1 MTMGKPLILVFGANP
16 AWQKTLY
23 FETFRRGQV
32 NRAEK
37 LELYAGGKGVNFC
50 RAAKCLGTART
61 RLYQFSGGANGD
73 LHEAALK
80 TEGIDCHAVRVARET
95 RCCTTLLDR
104 TGDAMTEL
112 IEPSH
117 APSAAELSEML
128 RAFDAALPEAA
139 GAAVAGSLPD
149 GTDKELYTE
158 VAKLAAKHHKILL
171 VDAVYAPM
179 LDAAGDFVLK
189 INMDELKKLTGET
202 EARQALRSGMER
214 WPRGV
219 LAITDGAGQAYLAAQ
234 GKMWR
239 YTIPH
244 IEVVSALGAGDTC
257 SAVSMSA
264 IVNGKVAVEAFADGL
279 AAASANC
286 LSPRA
291 GEFAVPD
298 MKRLA
303 PTVEAL

>member
-1 MTMGKPLILVFGANP
+1 MAKPLIAVFGANP

-23 FETFRRGQV
+23 FGEFRRSQV

-37 LELYAGGKGVNFC
+37 LEFYAGGKGVNFC
-50 RAAKCLGTART
+50 RAANCRNVART
-61 RLYQFSGGANGD
+61 RLYQFSGGTNGD
-73 LHEAALK
+73 LHEAALRA
-80 TEGIDCHAVRVARET
+80 EDIDCRPVHVAAET

-117 APSAAELSEML
+117 SPSTAEIAEML
-128 RAFDAALPEAA
+128 RVFDAGLADAA

-158 VAKLAAKHHKILL
+158 VSKLAAKHGKTLL
-171 VDAVYAPM
+171 VDAVYSPM
-179 LDAAGDFVLK
+179 LDAAGDFILK
-189 INMDELKKLTGET
+189 INLDELKKLTGEA
-202 EARQALRSGMER
+202 EAPAALRSGMER
-214 WPRGV
+214 WPNGT
-219 LAITDGAGQAYLAAQ
+219 LAITDGAGRAYLAA
-234 GKMWR
+234 GGNVWR
-239 YTIPH
+239 YAIPH

-257 SAVSMSA
+257 SAVTLSEFLNGRS
-264 IVNGKVAVEAFADGL
+264 IVDAFACGL

-291 GEFAVPD
+291 GEFDNAD
-298 MKRLA
+298 AEKLL
-303 PTVEAL
+303 PTVEKL

>member
-1 MTMGKPLILVFGANP
+1 MAKPLIAVFGANP

-23 FETFRRGQV
+23 FGEFRRGQV

-50 RAAKCLGTART
+50 RAANCRGVART
-61 RLYQFSGGANGD
+61 RLYQFSGGANGN
-73 LHEAALK
+73 LHEAALRS
-80 TEGIDCHAVRVARET
+80 EGIDCCPVRVAAET

-117 APSAAELSEML
+117 APSAVEIAEML
-128 RAFDAALPEAA
+128 RAFDAGLSEAS

-149 GTDKELYTE
+149 GTDKSLYTE
-158 VAKLAAKHHKILL
+158 VAKLAAKHGKTLL

-189 INMDELKKLTGET
+189 INMDELKKLTNET
-202 EARQALRSGMER
+202 EAQAALRSGMEK

-219 LAITDGAGQAYLAAQ
+219 LAITDGAGQAYLATE
-234 GKMWR
+234 GKVWR
-239 YTIPH
+239 YAIPR
-244 IEVVSALGAGDTC
+244 IEVVSAHGAGDTC
-257 SAVSMSA
+257 SAVMLSEFL
-264 IVNGKVAVEAFADGL
+264 NGRPAVEAVGRGL

-291 GEFAVPD
+291 GEFSNSDAE
-298 MKRLA
+298 RLL
-303 PTVEAL
+303 PTVETL

>member
-1 MTMGKPLILVFGANP
+1 MSKPLIAVFGANP

-23 FETFRRGQV
+23 FGEFRRTQV

-50 RAAKCLGTART
+50 RAARCRGVAET
-61 RLYQFSGGANGD
+61 RLYQFSGGANGR
-73 LHEAALK
+73 LHEAALEA
-80 TEGIDCHAVRVARET
+80 EGIDCRPVRVAAET

-117 APSAAELSEML
+117 APSQPEIAEML
-128 RAFDAALPEAA
+128 RAFDAGLAEAD
-139 GAAVAGSLPD
+139 GAAVTGSLPD
-149 GTDKELYTE
+149 GTDKSLYTE
-158 VAKLAAKHHKILL
+158 VAKLAAKHGKTLL

-179 LDAAGDFVLK
+179 LDAAGDFILK
-189 INMDELKKLTGET
+189 INMDELKKLTGEG
-202 EARQALRSGMER
+202 EAKAALRSGMAK

-219 LAITDGAGQAYLAAQ
+219 LAITDGAAAAYWAAE
-234 GKMWR
+234 GKVWR
-239 YTIPH
+239 YAIPH
-244 IEVVSALGAGDTC
+244 IEVVSALGAGDSC
-257 SAVSMSA
+257 SAVTLSEFL
-264 IVNGKVAVEAFADGL
+264 NGKSAVDAFACGL

-291 GEFAVPD
+291 GEFDNSDAA
-298 MKRLA
+298 RLM
-303 PTVEAL
+303 PQVEAL

>member
-1 MTMGKPLILVFGANP
+1 MVKPLIAVFGANP

-23 FETFRRGQV
+23 FGEFRRGQV

-37 LELYAGGKGVNFC
+37 LEFYAGGKGVNFC
-50 RAAKCLGTART
+50 RAAKCRGAAAT

-73 LHEAALK
+73 LHEAALRS
-80 TEGIDCHAVRVARET
+80 EGIDCRAVHVAAET

-117 APSAAELSEML
+117 APSAAEIAKML
-128 RAFDAALPEAA
+128 RVFDAGLDEAA

-149 GTDKELYTE
+149 GTDKSLYTE
-158 VAKLAAKHHKILL
+158 VAKLAAKHGKALL

-179 LDAAGDFVLK
+179 LDAAGDFILK
-189 INMDELKKLTGET
+189 INLDELKKLTGEA
-202 EARQALRSGMER
+202 EAQTALRAGMER
-214 WPRGV
+214 WRRGV
-219 LAITDGAGQAYLAAQ
+219 LAITDGAGRAYLAAA
-234 GKMWR
+234 GEMWR
-239 YTIPH
+239 YTIPR
-244 IEVVSALGAGDTC
+244 IEVVSALGAGDSC
-257 SAVSMSA
+257 SAVTLSEFL
-264 IVNGKVAVEAFADGL
+264 NGKCIVDAFAWGL

-291 GEFAVPD
+291 GEFDNAD
-298 MKRLA
+298 AERLL
-303 PTVEAL
+303 PTVEKL

>member
-1 MTMGKPLILVFGANP
+1 MEKPLISVFGANP

-23 FETFRRGQV
+23 FGEFRRGQV

-50 RAAKCLGTART
+50 RAAKCRNVART
-61 RLYQFSGGANGD
+61 VLYQFSGGANGT
-73 LHEAALK
+73 LHEAALAG
-80 TEGIDCHAVRVARET
+80 EGIDCRAVRVAAET
-95 RCCTTLLDR
+95 RCCTTVLDR

-117 APSAAELSEML
+117 APGGAEIAEML
-128 RAFDAALPEAA
+128 RVFDAGLDDAD
-139 GAAVAGSLPD
+139 GAAIAGSLPD
-149 GTDKELYTE
+149 GTDKALYTE
-158 VAKLAAKHHKILL
+158 VAKLAAKHGKPLL

-179 LDAAGDFVLK
+179 LDAAGDFILK

-202 EARQALRSGMER
+202 EAQAALRSGMEK

-219 LAITDGAGQAYLAAQ
+219 LAITDGAAAAYLAAE

-239 YTIPH
+239 YAIPR

-257 SAVSMSA
+257 SAVTMSEFL
-264 IVNGKVAVEAFADGL
+264 NGTSAVDAFACGL
-279 AAASANC
+279 AAASATG
-286 LSPRA
+286 LSSRA
-291 GEFAVPD
+291 GEFDDAD
-298 MKRLA
+298 AARLM

>member
-1 MTMGKPLILVFGANP
+1 MNKPLIAVFGANP

-23 FETFRRGQV
+23 FGEFRRGQV

-50 RAAKCLGTART
+50 RAAKCRGVAATC
-61 RLYQFSGGANGD
+61 LYQFSGGANGAS
-73 LHEAALK
+73 HEAALK
-80 TEGIDCHAVRVARET
+80 AEGIDCRPVHVAAET

-117 APSAAELSEML
+117 SPSAAEISEML
-128 RAFDAALPEAA
+128 RAFDAGLDEAA

-149 GTDKELYTE
+149 GTDKALYVE
-158 VAKLAAKHHKILL
+158 VAELAAKHGKTVL
-171 VDAVYAPM
+171 VDAVYSPM
-179 LDAAGDFVLK
+179 LDAAGDFILK
-189 INMDELKKLTGET
+189 INMDELKKLTGEN
-202 EARQALRSGMER
+202 EAQAALRSGMAK

-219 LAITDGAGQAYLAAQ
+219 LAITDGAAAAYLAAA

-239 YTIPH
+239 YTIPR

-257 SAVSMSA
+257 SAVTLSEFL
-264 IVNGKVAVEAFADGL
+264 NGKTAVDAFACGL

-291 GEFAVPD
+291 GEFSNADAEKLLPS
-298 MKRLA
+298 
-303 PTVEAL
+303 VEQL

>member
-1 MTMGKPLILVFGANP
+1 MDKPLIAVFGANP

-23 FETFRRGQV
+23 FGEFRRGQV

-50 RAAKCLGTART
+50 RAAKCRGVAETC
-61 RLYQFSGGANGD
+61 LYQFSGGANGVS
-73 LHEAALK
+73 HEAALAG
-80 TEGIDCHAVRVARET
+80 EGIAYRAVRVAAET
-95 RCCTTLLDR
+95 RCCTTVLDR

-117 APSAAELSEML
+117 SPSAAEIAEML
-128 RAFDAALPEAA
+128 RVFDAGLNDAA
-139 GAAVAGSLPD
+139 GAAIAGSLPD
-149 GTDKELYTE
+149 GTDKGLYVE
-158 VAKLAAKHHKILL
+158 VAKLAAKHGKTLL

-189 INMDELKKLTGET
+189 INMDELKKLTGEA
-202 EARQALRSGMER
+202 EAQPALRSGMAK

-219 LAITDGAGQAYLAAQ
+219 LAITDGAGQAYLAAE
-234 GKMWR
+234 GNVRR
-239 YTIPH
+239 YTIPR

-257 SAVSMSA
+257 SAVTLSEFLGGRT
-264 IVNGKVAVEAFADGL
+264 IVDAFACGL

-286 LSPRA
+286 LSARA
-291 GEFAVPD
+291 GEFANSD
-298 MKRLA
+298 AERLL
-303 PTVEAL
+303 PSVEQL

>member
-1 MTMGKPLILVFGANP
+1 MDKPLISVFGANP

-23 FETFRRGQV
+23 FENFRRGQV

-50 RAAKCLGTART
+50 RAANCRGIAAT
-61 RLYQFSGGANGD
+61 RLYQFSGGANGN
-73 LHEAALK
+73 LHEAALEH
-80 TEGIDCHAVRVARET
+80 EGIDCCPVHVAAET

-117 APSAAELSEML
+117 APSAAEIAEML
-128 RAFDAALPEAA
+128 RLFDTGLAEAA

-149 GTDKELYTE
+149 GTDKALYTE
-158 VAKLAAKHHKILL
+158 VAKLAAKHGKVLL
-171 VDAVYAPM
+171 VDAVYSPM
-179 LDAAGDFVLK
+179 LDAAGDFILK
-189 INMDELKKLTGET
+189 INMDELKKLTGEGD
-202 EARQALRSGMER
+202 ARSALRSGMER
-214 WPRGV
+214 WRRGV
-219 LAITDGAGQAYLAAQ
+219 LAITDGAGQAYLAAE

-239 YTIPH
+239 YTIPR

-257 SAVSMSA
+257 SAVTLSELLT
-264 IVNGKVAVEAFADGL
+264 GRPAVDAFGRGL

-291 GEFAVPD
+291 GEFANADAEKLLPS
-298 MKRLA
+298 
-303 PTVEAL
+303 VEAL

>member
-1 MTMGKPLILVFGANP
+1 MDDRPLILVFGANP

-23 FETFRRGQV
+23 FGNFRRGEV

-50 RAAKCLGTART
+50 RAANCRNIART
-61 RLYQFSGGANGD
+61 RLYQFSGGANGA
-73 LHEAALK
+73 LHQAALEA
-80 TEGIDCHAVRVARET
+80 EGIDCHAVHVAAET

-117 APSAAELSEML
+117 APTSVEIAEML
-128 RAFDAALPEAA
+128 RAFDAGLNDAA
-139 GAAVAGSLPD
+139 GAAIAGSLPD

-158 VAKLAAKHHKILL
+158 VARIAAKHKLPLL

-179 LDAAGDFVLK
+179 LDAAGDFILK
-189 INMDELKKLTGET
+189 INMDELKKLTGES

-214 WPRGV
+214 WKRGV
-219 LAITDGAGQAYLAAQ
+219 LAITDGAASAYLGAN
-234 GKMWR
+234 GEIWR
-239 YTIPH
+239 CAIPR

-257 SAVSMSA
+257 SAVTLSELL
-264 IVNGKVAVEAFADGL
+264 NGRSAVEAFACGL

-291 GEFAVPD
+291 GEFDDREAEKL
-298 MKRLA
+298 M
-303 PTVEAL
+303 PTVGKL

>member
-1 MTMGKPLILVFGANP
+1 MAKPLIAVFGANP

-23 FETFRRGQV
+23 FGTFRRGEV

-50 RAAKCLGTART
+50 RAAKCRDVART
-61 RLYQFSGGANGD
+61 RLYQFSGGANGE
-73 LHEAALK
+73 LHEAALAA
-80 TEGIDCHAVRVARET
+80 EGIDCHAVHVAAET

-104 TGDAMTEL
+104 SGDAMTEL

-117 APSAAELSEML
+117 APSAAEIAEML
-128 RAFDAALPEAA
+128 RAFDAELADAA

-149 GTDKELYTE
+149 GTDKGLYAE
-158 VAKLAAKHHKILL
+158 VARIAAKHKLPLL

-179 LDAAGDFVLK
+179 LDAAGDFILK
-189 INMDELKKLTGET
+189 INMDELGKLTGESD
-202 EARQALRSGMER
+202 ARRALCSGMEK

-219 LAITDGAGQAYLAAQ
+219 LAITDGASSAYLAAG
-234 GKMWR
+234 GKVWR
-239 YTIPH
+239 YAIPR

-257 SAVSMSA
+257 SAVTLSELL
-264 IVNGKVAVEAFADGL
+264 NGRPAVDAFACGL

-291 GEFAVPD
+291 GEFDDRDAE
-298 MKRLA
+298 RLM
-303 PTVEAL
+303 PTVTEERL

>member
-1 MTMGKPLILVFGANP
+1 MAKPLISVFGANP

-23 FETFRRGQV
+23 FGEFRRGQV

-50 RAAKCLGTART
+50 RAAKCRGVALT
-61 RLYQFSGGANGD
+61 RLYQFSGGANGNS
-73 LHEAALK
+73 HESALRA
-80 TEGIDCHAVRVARET
+80 EGIDCRPIHVAAET

-104 TGDAMTEL
+104 SGDAMTEL

-117 APSAAELSEML
+117 SPSAAEIAEML
-128 RAFDAALPEAA
+128 RAFDAGLADAA
-139 GAAVAGSLPD
+139 GAAVAGSRPD
-149 GTDKELYTE
+149 GTDKALYTE
-158 VAKLAAKHHKILL
+158 VAKLASKHDKPLL

-179 LDAAGDFVLK
+179 LDAAGGFILK

-202 EARQALRSGMER
+202 EARAALRSAMAK

-219 LAITDGAGQAYLAAQ
+219 LAITDGAAAAYLAAEE
-234 GKMWR
+234 KMWR
-239 YTIPH
+239 YAIPR

-257 SAVSMSA
+257 SAVTLSEFLNGRSA
-264 IVNGKVAVEAFADGL
+264 VDAFACGL

-286 LSPRA
+286 LSSRA
-291 GEFAVPD
+291 GEFSNSDAG
-298 MKRLA
+298 KLL
-303 PTVEAL
+303 PTVEKL

>member
-1 MTMGKPLILVFGANP
+1 MAKPLIAVFGANP

-23 FETFRRGQV
+23 FENFRRGQV

-50 RAAKCLGTART
+50 RAANCRGVART
-61 RLYQFSGGANGD
+61 RLYQFSGGANGN
-73 LHEAALK
+73 LHEAALRS
-80 TEGIDCHAVRVARET
+80 EGIDCCPVRVAAET

-117 APSAAELSEML
+117 SPSAVEIAEML
-128 RAFDAALPEAA
+128 RLFDAGLADAA

-149 GTDKELYTE
+149 GTYKSLYTE
-158 VAKLAAKHHKILL
+158 VAKLAAKHGKALL
-171 VDAVYAPM
+171 VDAVYSPM
-179 LDAAGDFVLK
+179 LDAAGNFILK
-189 INMDELKKLTGET
+189 INLDELKKLTGESD
-202 EARQALRSGMER
+202 ARAALRSGMEK

-219 LAITDGAGQAYLAAQ
+219 LAITDGAAAAYLAV
-234 GKMWR
+234 GGEMWR
-239 YTIPH
+239 YTIPR

-257 SAVSMSA
+257 SAVTLSEFL
-264 IVNGKVAVEAFADGL
+264 NGKSAVEAFGCGL

-291 GEFAVPD
+291 GEFDNAD
-298 MKRLA
+298 AEKLL
-303 PTVEAL
+303 PTVEQL

>member
-1 MTMGKPLILVFGANP
+1 MEQPLILIFGANP

-23 FETFRRGQV
+23 FENFRRGQV

-50 RAAKCLGTART
+50 RAAKCLGTVRT
-61 RLYQFSGGANGD
+61 RLYQFSGGANGV
-73 LHEAALK
+73 LHETALEA
-80 TEGIDCHAVRVARET
+80 EGIDCRAVRVARET

-117 APSAAELSEML
+117 APSDAEISEML
-128 RAFDAALPEAA
+128 RVFDAALAEAA

-158 VAKLAAKHHKILL
+158 VAKLAAKHRKTLL

-179 LDAAGDFVLK
+179 LDAAGDFILK
-189 INMDELKKLTGET
+189 INMDELKKLTGED
-202 EARQALRSGMER
+202 EARLALRSGMER

-234 GKMWR
+234 GQVWR
-239 YTIPH
+239 YTIPR

-257 SAVSMSA
+257 SAVSMSG
-264 IVNGKVAVEAFADGL
+264 IVNGKAAVEAFADGL

-291 GEFAVPD
+291 GEFAVAD

>member
-1 MTMGKPLILVFGANP
+1 MKKPLIAVFGANP

-23 FETFRRGQV
+23 FGEFRRGQV

-50 RAAKCLGTART
+50 RAARCRNVADT
-61 RLYQFSGGANGD
+61 RLYQFSGGANGR
-73 LHEAALK
+73 LHESALAA
-80 TEGIDCHAVRVARET
+80 EGIDCRPTHVAAET

-117 APSAAELSEML
+117 SPSAAELAEML
-128 RAFDAALPEAA
+128 RAFDAGLAEAD

-149 GTDKELYTE
+149 GTDKSLYTE
-158 VAKLAAKHHKILL
+158 VAGLAAKHGKTLL

-179 LDAAGDFVLK
+179 LDAAGDFILK

-202 EARQALRSGMER
+202 EASAALRSGMAK

-219 LAITDGAGQAYLAAQ
+219 LAITDGAAAAYLAAAGQ
-234 GKMWR
+234 MWR
-239 YTIPH
+239 YAIPR

-257 SAVSMSA
+257 SAVTLSEFL
-264 IVNGKVAVEAFADGL
+264 NGRTVVDAFACGL

-291 GEFAVPD
+291 GEFDNAD
-298 MKRLA
+298 AERLL
-303 PTVEAL
+303 PTVEKL

>member
-1 MTMGKPLILVFGANP
+1 MKKPLIAVFGANP

-23 FETFRRGQV
+23 FAEFRRGQV

-50 RAAKCLGTART
+50 RAAKCRGVADT

-73 LHEAALK
+73 SHEAALRA
-80 TEGIDCHAVRVARET
+80 EGIDCRPVHVAAET

-117 APSAAELSEML
+117 APSEVEIAEML
-128 RAFDAALPEAA
+128 RAFDAGLNDAA

-149 GTDKELYTE
+149 GTDKALYTE
-158 VAKLAAKHHKILL
+158 IAKLAAKHGKVLL
-171 VDAVYAPM
+171 VDAVYSPM
-179 LDAAGDFVLK
+179 LDAAGDFILK
-189 INMDELKKLTGET
+189 INLDELKKLTGE
-202 EARQALRSGMER
+202 ADAQAALRSGMEK

-219 LAITDGAGQAYLAAQ
+219 LAITDGAAAAYLAAA

-239 YTIPH
+239 YVIPR

-257 SAVSMSA
+257 SAVTLSEFL
-264 IVNGKVAVEAFADGL
+264 NGKPAVEAFACGL

-286 LSPRA
+286 LSSRA
-291 GEFAVPD
+291 GEFVNADAEKLLPAVEQ
-298 MKRLA
+298 L
-303 PTVEAL
+303 

>member
-1 MTMGKPLILVFGANP
+1 MRKPLISVFGANP

-23 FETFRRGQV
+23 FENFRRGQV

-50 RAAKCLGTART
+50 RAAACRGVALT

-80 TEGIDCHAVRVARET
+80 AEGIDCRAVHVAVET
-95 RCCTTLLDR
+95 RCCTTVLDR

-117 APSAAELSEML
+117 APSDAEIAEML
-128 RAFDAALPEAA
+128 RVFDAGLDEAA

-149 GTDKELYTE
+149 GTDRSLYTE
-158 VAKLAAKHHKILL
+158 VAKLAAKHHKVLL
-171 VDAVYAPM
+171 VDAVYSPM
-179 LDAAGDFVLK
+179 LEAAGDFILK
-189 INMDELKKLTGET
+189 INMDELKKLTGEG
-202 EARQALRSGMER
+202 EARTALRSAMAG

-219 LAITDGAGQAYLAAQ
+219 LAITDGASSAYLAAG
-234 GKMWR
+234 GKVWR
-239 YTIPH
+239 YAIPR

-257 SAVSMSA
+257 SAVTLSEFL
-264 IVNGKVAVEAFADGL
+264 NGKSAVDAFACGL

-291 GEFAVPD
+291 GEFSNSDA
-298 MKRLA
+298 RILL

>member
-1 MTMGKPLILVFGANP
+1 MDKPLIAVFGANP

-23 FETFRRGQV
+23 FGEFRRGQV

-50 RAAKCLGTART
+50 RAAKCRGVART
-61 RLYQFSGGANGD
+61 QLYQCSGGANGA

-80 TEGIDCHAVRVARET
+80 REGIDCRPTHVAAET

-117 APSAAELSEML
+117 APSAAEIAEML
-128 RAFDAALPEAA
+128 KSFDAGLAEAN

-149 GTDKELYTE
+149 GTDKSLYTE
-158 VAKLAAKHHKILL
+158 VAKLAAKHGKTLL

-179 LDAAGDFVLK
+179 LDAAGDFILK
-189 INMDELKKLTGET
+189 INMDELKKLTGEDD
-202 EARQALRSGMER
+202 ARSALRSGMAR
-214 WPRGV
+214 WQRGV
-219 LAITDGAGQAYLAAQ
+219 LAITDGAAAAYLAA
-234 GKMWR
+234 GGGMWR
-239 YTIPH
+239 YAIPH

-257 SAVSMSA
+257 SAVTLSEFL
-264 IVNGKVAVEAFADGL
+264 NGRSAVEAFRCGL

-291 GEFAVPD
+291 GEFDDSDVE
-298 MKRLA
+298 KLL

>member
-1 MTMGKPLILVFGANP
+1 MAKPLISVFGANP

-23 FETFRRGQV
+23 FGEFRRGQV

-50 RAAKCLGTART
+50 RAAKCRGVAET
-61 RLYQFSGGANGD
+61 RLYQFSGGANGT
-73 LHEAALK
+73 LHEAALAG
-80 TEGIDCHAVRVARET
+80 EDIDCRPVHVAAET
-95 RCCTTLLDR
+95 RCCTTVLDR

-117 APSAAELSEML
+117 APSTTEIAEML
-128 RAFDAALPEAA
+128 RIFDAGLAEAA
-139 GAAVAGSLPD
+139 GAAIAGSLPD
-149 GTDKELYTE
+149 GTDKSLYTE
-158 VAKLAAKHHKILL
+158 VAKLAAKHGKTLL

-179 LDAAGDFVLK
+179 LDAAGDFILK
-189 INMDELKKLTGET
+189 INLDELKKLTGET
-202 EARQALRSGMER
+202 DAQAALCSGMDK

-219 LAITDGAGQAYLAAQ
+219 LAITDGAAAAYLAAA
-234 GKMWR
+234 GKTWR
-239 YTIPH
+239 YAIPH

-257 SAVSMSA
+257 SAVTLSEFLNGKSA
-264 IVNGKVAVEAFADGL
+264 IDAFACGL

-286 LSPRA
+286 LSARA
-291 GEFAVPD
+291 GEFDNAD
-298 MKRLA
+298 AARLM

>member
-1 MTMGKPLILVFGANP
+1 MTVTKPLIAVFGANP

-23 FETFRRGQV
+23 FENFRRGQV

-50 RAAKCLGTART
+50 RAAKCRNVAST
-61 RLYQFSGGANGD
+61 RLYQFSGGANGN
-73 LHEAALK
+73 LHESALK
-80 TEGIDCHAVRVARET
+80 SEGIDCRPVHVAAET

-104 TGDAMTEL
+104 TGDAITEL

-117 APSAAELSEML
+117 APSETEIAEML
-128 RAFDAALPEAA
+128 RAFDAGLAEVS

-149 GTDKELYTE
+149 GTDKALYIE
-158 VAKLAAKHHKILL
+158 VAKLAAKHGKPLL

-179 LDAAGDFVLK
+179 LDAAGDFILK
-189 INMDELKKLTGET
+189 INMDELKKLTGESDPQ
-202 EARQALRSGMER
+202 AALRSGMAK

-219 LAITDGAGQAYLAAQ
+219 LAITDGAASAYLAAS
-234 GKMWR
+234 GRMWR
-239 YTIPH
+239 FAIPH

-257 SAVSMSA
+257 SAVTLGEFL
-264 IVNGKVAVEAFADGL
+264 NGRAPVEAFATGL

-291 GEFAVPD
+291 GEFDDAEVVKL
-298 MKRLA
+298 M
-303 PTVEAL
+303 PTVETL

>member
-1 MTMGKPLILVFGANP
+1 MKHPLIAVFGANP

-23 FETFRRGQV
+23 FGEFRRCQV

-50 RAAKCLGTART
+50 RAANCRGVANT
-61 RLYQFSGGANGD
+61 RLYQFSGGANGS
-73 LHEAALK
+73 LHEAALRA
-80 TEGIDCHAVRVARET
+80 EGIDCRPTRVAAET
-95 RCCTTLLDR
+95 RCCTTVLDR

-117 APSAAELSEML
+117 APSAAEIAEML
-128 RAFDAALPEAA
+128 RAFDAGLVEAD

-149 GTDKELYTE
+149 GTDKSLYTE
-158 VAKLAAKHHKILL
+158 VAKLAAKHARTLL

-179 LDAAGDFVLK
+179 LDAAGDFILK

-202 EARQALRSGMER
+202 EAQTALRSGMAK

-219 LAITDGAGQAYLAAQ
+219 LAITDGAAAAYLAAA

-239 YTIPH
+239 YAIPH

-257 SAVSMSA
+257 SAVTLSEFL
-264 IVNGKVAVEAFADGL
+264 NGRPVVDAFASGL

-286 LSPRA
+286 LSARA
-291 GEFAVPD
+291 GEFDDSDVEKL
-298 MKRLA
+298 M
-303 PTVEAL
+303 PTVETL